1 MNKPEKIASAD
12 LSEPL
17 TYPAEAFT
25 SREYAEA
32 EAEKLWSKVW
42 QQAGRVEE
50 LPEVGSYIT
59 YNIVHDSILIVR
71 VAEGDGPDAIRAL
84 RHRPVVD
91 SPTASS
97 RPCSLSLAR
106 KTHVG
111 PLPLTIAP
119 RAP

>member
-1 MNKPEKIASAD
+1 MTAA
-12 LSEPL
+12 PL
-17 TYPAEAFT
+17 AHDPVLAAFATQVGTEGPVAVEGGRTRWAAGGALATDARLVRAPA
-25 SREYAEA
+25 
-32 EAEKLWSKVW
+32 
-42 QQAGRVEE
+42 G
-50 LPEVGSYIT
+50 
-59 YNIVHDSILIVR
+59 IVHHQPEEMIVVVR
-71 VAEGDGPDAIRAL
+71 APGTGPDAIRAL